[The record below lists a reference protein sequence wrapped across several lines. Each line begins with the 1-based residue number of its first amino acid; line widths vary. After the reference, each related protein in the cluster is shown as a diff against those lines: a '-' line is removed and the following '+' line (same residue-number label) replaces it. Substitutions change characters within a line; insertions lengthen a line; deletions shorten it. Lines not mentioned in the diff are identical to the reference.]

1 MLDKK
6 KNMWYYIFGSGRPLA
21 VVIKKEIFMEDK
33 EIYLCIQQVAD
44 FLGLKYH
51 HTRKLLLADPT
62 LNCYQFGNKR
72 MWLLSDIV
80 AFQERHLIA
89 A

>member
-1 MLDKK
+1 MVKEQFLT
-6 KNMWYYIFGSGRPLA
+6 
-21 VVIKKEIFMEDK
+21 IKE
-33 EIYLCIQQVAD
+33 VAD

-51 HTRKLLLADPT
+51 HTRKLLLADST
-62 LNCYQFGNKR
+62 LNCHQYGNKR
-72 MWLLSDIV
+72 MWKLSDIV

>member
-1 MLDKK
+1 MNPTKFLT
-6 KNMWYYIFGSGRPLA
+6 
-21 VVIKKEIFMEDK
+21 IKE
-33 EIYLCIQQVAD
+33 VAD

-51 HTRKLLLADPT
+51 HTRKLLLSDPILQCHQYGT
-62 LNCYQFGNKR
+62 KK
-72 MWLLSDIV
+72 MWKLSDII